1 MSQSELDPNEEL
13 CAFNIRILPVDLR
26 YSFRTLCSEFRIG
39 MSDALIKLM
48 ADAVDKQ
55 QIPGVQKAKQKS
67 ISMPKLSDSLERK

>member
-26 YSFRTLCSEFRIG
+26 FSFRTLCSEHRIG

-55 QIPGVQKAKQKS
+55 IIPGVQKPQRKG
-67 ISMPKLSDSLERK
+67 ISMPRLTDSLDRK